1 MVCLVVYYRRNVEL
15 RTRPLEKKR
24 KNVIKI
30 FFRHRVDVPG
40 WLIILICLKK
50 RQKRSQNELQVTGKS
65 LRLAIK
71 HKLKK
76 TTGLEEI
83 MIMKV
88 WKFKLFGKV
97 VSKCLRI

>member
-1 MVCLVVYYRRNVEL
+1 MAHFFLAWNNIPLSVCTTVYSTIYLLRYILVVYKFPQL
-15 RTRPLEKKR
+15 L
-24 KNVIKI
+24 IK
-30 FFRHRVDVPG
+30 
-40 WLIILICLKK
+40 LLKK